1 MSEKIITPTKRTRHK
16 SDRHQHGY
24 IYEASNAFH
33 VRYYITEIVN
43 GESKRVQRSHRLCTK
58 DRNTGHGT
66 KSAKAVQLLAE
77 EHMRGVNSAVAPTP
91 SALLTV
97 VEFWEKHYLPYCEKE
112 WKGTGMRA
120 STIKGFKQ
128 VWNQHLESHFGTT
141 TLQQYTAVMARRF
154 LSSLKTKQGKNT
166 LKHIRALASALFS
179 EAIERD
185 LLNGANPWH
194 VKIPKDCKET
204 APTQHYTMEEAEN
217 LISVLVD
224 HVDAQLVVALSCFLG
239 LGPAEISGLQWG
251 DVDADWIHIRRNK
264 PAHGVVGAPKNQ
276 ERQAPLPI
284 IDQVRVPLELWR
296 AKCAATGVGD
306 WIIVDLPNMINRVI
320 KPHVIGGRVCDRCE
334 KTPKA
339 SGVAWKGLYA
349 GRRGAITAV
358 IEATGGNYAVAQAL
372 ARHKT
377 MDTTLRVYK
386 KQITPQGFVAGMK
399 TFQKSLTK

>member
-1 MSEKIITPTKRTRHK
+1 
-16 SDRHQHGY
+16 
-24 IYEASNAFH
+24 
-33 VRYYITEIVN
+33 
-43 GESKRVQRSHRLCTK
+43 
-58 DRNTGHGT
+58 
-66 KSAKAVQLLAE
+66 
-77 EHMRGVNSAVAPTP
+77 
-91 SALLTV
+91 
-97 VEFWEKHYLPYCEKE
+97 
-112 WKGTGMRA
+112 
-120 STIKGFKQ
+120 
-128 VWNQHLESHFGTT
+128 
-141 TLQQYTAVMARRF
+141 MARRF

-166 LKHIRALASALFS
+166 LKHIRALASAMFS

-185 LLNGANPWH
+185 LVNGANPWH

-217 LISVLVD
+217 LISALVD

-264 PAHGVVGAPKNQ
+264 PAHGVVGAPKTK

-296 AKCAATGVGD
+296 GKCAATGDGD
-306 WIIVDLPNMINRVI
+306 WVIVDLPNMTNRVI
-320 KPHVIGGRVCDRCE
+320 KPHVMGGRLCDRCE
-334 KTPKA
+334 MTPNA
-339 SGVAWKGLYA
+339 SDVTWKGLYA
-349 GRRGAITAV
+349 GRRGAITAI

-386 KQITPQGFVAGMK
+386 KQITPQGFVAGMQ